1 MTETVDPPTM
11 FYTVNDLSEGT
22 RYKFVVAAKSN
33 NGEGPRSIPVE
44 VKTIDFSESYHTYDD
59 DDDAMILRLL
69 LIHFHVDPKYMFIT
83 LKNYI

>member
-22 RYKFVVAAKSN
+22 RYKFDVAAKSN

-59 DDDAMILRLL
+59 DIIILRLL
-69 LIHFHVDPKYMFIT
+69 LIHFHVDTKET
-83 LKNYI
+83 